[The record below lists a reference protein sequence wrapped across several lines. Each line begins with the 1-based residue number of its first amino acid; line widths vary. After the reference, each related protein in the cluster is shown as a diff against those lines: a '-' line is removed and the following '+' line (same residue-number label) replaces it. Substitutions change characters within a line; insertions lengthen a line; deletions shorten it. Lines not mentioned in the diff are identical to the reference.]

1 MRIRL
6 LGDALNKYQHAV
18 RSPKRSYASDNCSD
32 NPAPRYHL
40 NHRIWLALANEIEV
54 DLESPTT

>member
-6 LGDALNKYQHAV
+6 LGDALNKYEHSV
-18 RSPKRSYASDNCSD
+18 RSTERSYASDNGSD
-32 NPAPRYHL
+32 NPTPKYRL